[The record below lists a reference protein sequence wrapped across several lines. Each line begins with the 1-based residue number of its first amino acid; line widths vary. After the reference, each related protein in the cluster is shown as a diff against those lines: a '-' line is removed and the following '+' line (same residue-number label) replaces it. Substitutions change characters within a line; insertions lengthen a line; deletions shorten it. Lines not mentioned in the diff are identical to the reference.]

1 MSDNLKYAQAMVS
14 KYSND
19 YDLCLFWKAQV
30 KNWERKLE
38 KANK

>member
-14 KYSND
+14 KHSND

-38 KANK
+38 KANN